1 MGIEEIYPLIR
12 SAWTVW
18 FALLFAGIVAWALWP
33 SRRPTLEE
41 HAHIPLRDDR

>member
-1 MGIEEIYPLIR
+1 MDIEQIYPLLR

-33 SRRPTLEE
+33 SRKAAFEE
-41 HAHIPLRDDR
+41 HGRIPLQDDR